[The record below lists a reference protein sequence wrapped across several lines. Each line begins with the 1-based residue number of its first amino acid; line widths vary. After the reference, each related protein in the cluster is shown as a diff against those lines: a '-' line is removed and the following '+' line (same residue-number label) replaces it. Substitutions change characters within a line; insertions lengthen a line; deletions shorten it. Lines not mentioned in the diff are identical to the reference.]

1 MIYTKSKHSCLK
13 GVETIFKNK
22 YFLKDEYGF
31 NHTNKYLEYC
41 KMKARELLEN
51 PELDSID
58 YDKNSLN
65 DMWITNYVS
74 KDLEEEYSFIY
85 WKNYNKVINKI
96 SFKEEK
102 KMEEEEKNKY
112 EETNHNMSFFY
123 WRKTIQKWKYISLPK
138 IRTLNNHP
146 KDRSLNSKGKPNH
159 EGLYISRFHKFLR
172 KYWIDEIPQIYWLL
186 KGDLKLVGIRPKE
199 IRDLEDYT
207 PKFRKRLE
215 QNIKYGL
222 ISIYYCL
229 KKTKNISN
237 LEALER
243 LYLRK
248 YEKHPIKTDLDFL
261 FGFFRNVL
269 KGKFSE

>member
-1 MIYTKSKHSCLK
+1 MIHTQSKYSCLK
-13 GVETIFKNK
+13 GGETTFKNK
-22 YFLKDEYGF
+22 YFLTDEYWF
-31 NHTNKYLEYC
+31 NHTNKYLEYY
-41 KMKARELLEN
+41 KMKEKKLLEN
-51 PELDSID
+51 PKLDSID
-58 YDKNSLN
+58 YEKKSFN
-65 DMWITNYVS
+65 DIWIT
-74 KDLEEEYSFIY
+74 KDLEKEQ
-85 WKNYNKVINKI
+85 KKI
-96 SFKEEK
+96 EEEK
-102 KMEEEEKNKY
+102 KY
-112 EETNHNMSFFY
+112 EEINYNMSFFY

-199 IRDLEDYT
+199 VRDLEDYT

-215 QNIKYGL
+215 QDIKYGL
-222 ISIYYCL
+222 ISIYYWL
-229 KKTKNISN
+229 KKTRNFSN
-237 LEALER
+237 FEALER
-243 LYLRK
+243 IYLRK

-261 FGFFRNVL
+261 LGFFRNVL